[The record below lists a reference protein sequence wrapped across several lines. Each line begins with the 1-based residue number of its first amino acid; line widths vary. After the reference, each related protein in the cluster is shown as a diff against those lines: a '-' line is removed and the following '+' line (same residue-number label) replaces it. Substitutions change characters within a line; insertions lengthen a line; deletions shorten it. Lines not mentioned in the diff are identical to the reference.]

1 MSKSKKKATEDD
13 ITREGLH
20 GKQAENLF
28 PDLFPKAPEK
38 PEARPVVS
46 PPPPPARWDDNDDP
60 DSRGDDESSYALV
73 LLRNA
78 EQQALAEEALTRM
91 DYTAVNAP
99 TAVKGIEEL
108 RRAPFQLV
116 LCGTDATFAR
126 FRDHITKN
134 VPVQRRRRI
143 FYALVGPHLHTCYN
157 MEALAM
163 SANLVINEQD
173 LPELEGIL
181 HKGFLAYG
189 KLYKSYLELIEAHE
203 RVVAQTG
210 R

>member
-13 ITREGLH
+13 ITREDLQ

-28 PDLFPKAPEK
+28 PDLFPKTPEPEPAK
-38 PEARPVVS
+38 PAVS
-46 PPPPPARWDDNDDP
+46 PPPPPEDWRDNDDP
-60 DSRGDDESSYALV
+60 DSRGDDETSYALV
-73 LLRNA
+73 LLKNA
-78 EQQALAEEALTRM
+78 DQQALVEETLTRM
-91 DYTAVNAP
+91 EYTAVIAP
-99 TAVKGIEEL
+99 SAVRGIEEL

-126 FRDHITKN
+126 FRDHLTKN

-143 FYALVGPHLHTCYN
+143 FYALVGPRLHTCYN

-163 SANLVINEQD
+163 SANLVINEED
-173 LPELEGIL
+173 LPDLEEIL
-181 HKGFLAYG
+181 HKGFLAYQ
-189 KLYKSYLELIEAHE
+189 KLYGTYLELLEAHE
-203 RVVAQTG
+203 RVTALA